1 VDEEEQIHCMLHI
14 GIRLSMV
21 TQTNTRRKKGRF
33 MTGKIIIYGG
43 SGGIGSV
50 TARMLNDRGCDLH
63 LVGRSEEKL
72 CAIASELNAGF
83 TVGDVG
89 DSRLC
94 DLSRGRL
101 DHRADNRR

>member
-1 VDEEEQIHCMLHI
+1 
-14 GIRLSMV
+14 
-21 TQTNTRRKKGRF
+21 
-33 MTGKIIIYGG
+33 
-43 SGGIGSV
+43 
-50 TARMLNDRGCDLH
+50 MLNDRGCDLH